1 MAQIAV
7 MHRENKLPAKRRL
20 LMSSRMLSLSLPEM
34 LKKISRACARTEIR
48 DRVQIQIGN
57 RRILLTTRL
66 QQAVMIQTS
75 ETS

>member
-1 MAQIAV
+1 
-7 MHRENKLPAKRRL
+7 
-20 LMSSRMLSLSLPEM
+20 MSSRMLSLSLPEM